1 VNFLPGVNRPTRA
14 QIEAALRRF
23 EALGLEVEI
32 TELNVHVWGFEGDQ
46 TTRLETQRR
55 FYRDVVAAC
64 LAVDACRA
72 TTLWLF
78 TDRYPTTVE
87 KALGQDAM
95 PLVFDDDYRRKPAY
109 SGVRAGP
116 DRTVDVSARRSELG
130 RRRPGAARRSSTKGA
145 SGPTRALQRRLP
157 SSAAHEDQRFGR
169 EFSIGRGLHAAAIE
183 GDLEARLPRLPGDHG
198 FS

>member
-1 VNFLPGVNRPTRA
+1 VNFLPGVNRPTWA

-23 EALGLEVEI
+23 EAPSASKSRSRS
-32 TELNVHVWGFEGDQ
+32 VHLWGFEGDQ

-95 PLVFDDDYRRKPAY
+95 PLVFDDDYRRKPGY
-109 SGVRAGP
+109 FSVR
-116 DRTVDVSARRSELG
+116 
-130 RRRPGAARRSSTKGA
+130 GAC
-145 SGPTRALQRRLP
+145 
-157 SSAAHEDQRFGR
+157 
-169 EFSIGRGLHAAAIE
+169 
-183 GDLEARLPRLPGDHG
+183 
-198 FS
+198 